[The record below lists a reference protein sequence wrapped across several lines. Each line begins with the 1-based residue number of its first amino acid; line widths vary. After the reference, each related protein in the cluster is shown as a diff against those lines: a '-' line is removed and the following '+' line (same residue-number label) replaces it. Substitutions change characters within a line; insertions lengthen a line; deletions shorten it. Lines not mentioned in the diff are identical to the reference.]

1 MRAIVS
7 FLLITGMLV
16 VLPCANAVDQPG
28 VNTQPKAGSPGSA
41 PTGATSA
48 RPIGQAGKLPAGP
61 GRVLTGGPTI
71 IPAQIDVSCSDGK
84 SYTISTGTGGGGCTL
99 VNSNGHVDGGYCGD
113 TKGNG
118 SSVFCGIGCTGATG
132 NGKCTNKQ

>member
-1 MRAIVS
+1 MRAIMP
-7 FLLITGMLV
+7 FLLVIGMLII
-16 VLPCANAVDQPG
+16 LPCANAVDPSG
-28 VNTQPKAGSPGSA
+28 VNPQPKTANPSSA
-41 PTGATSA
+41 A

-99 VNSNGHVDGGYCGD
+99 VNTNGHVDGGYCGD